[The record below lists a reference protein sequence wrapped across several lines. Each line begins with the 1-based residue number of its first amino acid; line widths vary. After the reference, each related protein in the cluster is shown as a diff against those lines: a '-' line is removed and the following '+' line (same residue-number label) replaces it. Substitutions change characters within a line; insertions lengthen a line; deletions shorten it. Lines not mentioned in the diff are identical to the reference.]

1 MFELRCMKKYLFYLL
16 EVEFLEHGDA
26 DLVVQANFCLKLFH
40 PKFGDPWWRENMETF
55 RTCSTSVPSVQ
66 KYIFPRSSTF
76 KTFGKL
82 FILTFVLFD

>member
-1 MFELRCMKKYLFYLL
+1 MKKYLFYLL

-66 KYIFPRSSTF
+66 KYFKFPGLSYFHVHRRLKPLGNFSF
-76 KTFGKL
+76 
-82 FILTFVLFD
+82 

>member
-1 MFELRCMKKYLFYLL
+1 MKKYLFYLL

-66 KYIFPRSSTF
+66 KCV
-76 KTFGKL
+76 KL
-82 FILTFVLFD
+82 PGLLYFHVHRRLKHLGNFSF

>member
-66 KYIFPRSSTF
+66 KCF
-76 KTFGKL
+76 KLPG
-82 FILTFVLFD
+82 